1 MKSFKEHVHD
11 NSGLKFMFEHLTFCS
26 PLGRRK
32 LLNQHFITDP
42 VLLRRELDLL
52 EQVVIFI
59 NDEENQSA
67 VKGITQTLQQC
78 HDIHQTLLNVKYNK
92 VLDDV
97 ELFEIKR
104 FALLSQQITE
114 LLSSASLRILLFQN
128 LTEVVDLLDPE
139 QNGLPHF
146 YIYSSYDPELER
158 WRKRAIS
165 TEDTEEAEQCRL
177 KSLQVENRVR
187 ERLSTNL
194 HAFAAVLQWNLE
206 QMAALDLLWAKANQ
220 AIAYNMTKPIIAT
233 KATAYQSLFNPV
245 VQSALAV
252 SNKQYQPVDITLHLH
267 PCLITGANMSGKTVL
282 LKTIAL
288 SQYLFQYAFYLPAAC
303 AAVLPV
309 EDVLLSVGDN
319 HSEMN
324 GLSSFAAEILTID
337 HIIRQAKEGKRL
349 LVLVDEPARTTN
361 PEEGK
366 ALVNAFIEIMSQ
378 HQLISLITTHYSGI
392 TVQTRRLRVKGLSL
406 QDAKEKITPV
416 NINDYMDYTL
426 IETSE
431 DDVPME
437 AIHIAKIF
445 GVDEELIQKAV
456 LFR

>member
-1 MKSFKEHVHD
+1 MKSFKEHIHE
-11 NSGLKFMFEHLTFCS
+11 NSGLKFMFEDLTFCS
-26 PLGRRK
+26 PLGRRR
-32 LLNQHFITDP
+32 LLNQHFISDP
-42 VLLRRELDLL
+42 VLLKRELDLL

-59 NDEENQSA
+59 NDVENQSA
-67 VKGITQTLQQC
+67 VKGITQILQQC
-78 HDIHQTLLNVKYNK
+78 HDIHQTLLNVKYNR

-97 ELFEIKR
+97 ELFEIKK
-104 FALLSQQITE
+104 FALLSQQLTE
-114 LLSSASLRILLFQN
+114 LLNSVSLRILLFQN

-139 QNGLPHF
+139 QSRLPHF
-146 YIYSSYDPELER
+146 YIYSSYDPELEK
-158 WRKRAIS
+158 WRKRAAS

-177 KSLQVENRVR
+177 RGLQIESRVR

-233 KATAYQSLFNPV
+233 KATAYQSLFNPA

-252 SNKQYQPVDITLHLH
+252 SNKQYQPVDITLHLY
-267 PCLITGANMSGKTVL
+267 PCLMTGANMSGKTVL

-288 SQYLFQYAFYLPAAC
+288 SQYLFQYAFYLPAAY

-337 HIIRQAKEGKRL
+337 HIICQAKEGKRL

-378 HQLISLITTHYSGI
+378 YQLISLITTHYSGI

-406 QDAKEKITPV
+406 QDAKEKITPA
-416 NINDYMDYTL
+416 NINDYMDYSL

-445 GVDEELIQKAV
+445 GVDEELIQKAMS
-456 LFR
+456 FR